1 MSRIGLDR
9 HSRSGS
15 GEPADDPLDGLVNL
29 FDLGLVLAVAFLV
42 AGLSIG
48 ASAKL
53 TPGEQQQAQRT
64 TPGATKKVEI
74 PQGGRSA
81 QGAGTAV
88 GTVYQLPDG
97 TLVLQDEAGTPTTP

>member
-1 MSRIGLDR
+1 MSRIGLRR
-9 HSRSGS
+9 HRGH
-15 GEPADDPLDGLVNL
+15 GEPQEDPLDGLVNL

-48 ASAKL
+48 ASTQL
-53 TPGEQQQAQRT
+53 ERE
-64 TPGATKKVEI
+64 PGAPQPSTPEGQRVEL
-74 PQGGRSA
+74 PPGGRTA

-97 TLVLQDEAGTPTTP
+97 TLVLQDPAAPSTP